1 MVQDE
6 REEGQASAVEGE
18 EVGRERRASA
28 DRRSGN
34 RRRDERRTPPPIWRR
49 PAAYV
54 TYGVLAGFV
63 LVLMVRGLGS
73 GPAPDMDPA
82 AMEQLTI
89 AEPPPSPPPGAA
101 PTREAFTLAQYE
113 RLIAEGGDA
122 VGEIVRTEL
131 FCGNISPVT
140 VRAGERS
147 NPALVALADA
157 DGRAPAAE
165 CRWGREAR
173 SSDFLLIVP
182 PDLAEE
188 FARAPEVELNF
199 VRRRRIP
206 ANVEWL
212 GRSEELALRTAGVLR
227 DIRP

>member
-1 MVQDE
+1 MAHDE
-6 REEGQASAVEGE
+6 RGEASVVPTEDGE
-18 EVGRERRASA
+18 SGRERRNSG

-54 TYGVLAGFV
+54 AYGLLAGLV
-63 LVLMVRGLGS
+63 LVLIFRGGGS
-73 GPAPDMDPA
+73 QPAGVDPA
-82 AMEQLTI
+82 ALERLAI
-89 AEPPPSPPPGAA
+89 PEAPPSPPPGAG

-113 RLIAEGGDA
+113 RLTAEGGDA

-140 VRAGERS
+140 VRTGERS
-147 NPALVALADA
+147 NRSLAALADA
-157 DGRAPAAE
+157 EGRVPGAE

-199 VRRRRIP
+199 VRRRRVP

-227 DIRP
+227 EIRP